1 MKINKNMKIG
11 EVLKNHPET
20 LDVFISYDLGC
31 MDCPMSEPE
40 TIKEAADVHGI
51 NIDKFIEDLNRAVQ

>member
-40 TIKEAADVHGI
+40 TIEEAADVHGI